1 MRKFL
6 VFLAAATYLLS
17 PLGPHWGPL
26 VVTLGVFMVV
36 FNFFIKAVPKRRY
49 R

>member
-17 PLGPHWGPL
+17 PFGAHWGPL
-26 VVTLGVFMVV
+26 VVVLGTFLVV
-36 FNFFIKAVPKRRY
+36 FNFLIKAVPKRRH

>member
-6 VFLAAATYLLS
+6 VFLAAAAYLLS
-17 PLGPHWGPL
+17 PLGPNWGPL
-26 VVTLGVFMVV
+26 VVILGVFLVV
-36 FNFFIKAVPKRRY
+36 FNFLVKAVPKRRY

>member
-17 PLGPHWGPL
+17 PLGPHWGLL
-26 VVTLGVFMVV
+26 VVTLGVFLVV
-36 FNFFIKAVPKRRY
+36 FNFLVKAVPKRRY

>member
-6 VFLAAATYLLS
+6 VFLAASTYLLS
-17 PLGPHWGPL
+17 PLGPHCGLL
-26 VVTLGVFMVV
+26 VVILGVFLVV
-36 FNFFIKAVPKRRY
+36 FNFLIKAVPKRRY